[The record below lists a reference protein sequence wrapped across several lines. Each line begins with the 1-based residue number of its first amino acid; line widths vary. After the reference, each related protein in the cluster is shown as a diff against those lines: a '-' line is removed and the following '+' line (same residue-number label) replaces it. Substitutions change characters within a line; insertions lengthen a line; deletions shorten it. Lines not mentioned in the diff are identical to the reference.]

1 MTASPSL
8 SIIVSAYNVAASID
22 KCIASICIQT
32 LSDFEI
38 LLIDD
43 GSEDATPDLGKLW
56 AERDERIRFF
66 SLPHKGVAA
75 VRNFGLREAHAEQ
88 IMFVESDDY
97 LTSDTVACLL
107 KLKKEHDAQIAIGGY
122 VTETLEGEATYP
134 RQLGDKVL
142 TGAQAYRE
150 ALYAERLQTYNCMKV
165 FDKELFEGIEYPEG
179 AFLEDYQVIPLVYRR
194 AKRIVSTSRVLYH
207 YVQHEKSILND
218 AAHHAMVHSAWATAC
233 AKRYQEAM
241 ASDVLS
247 KRQKAFYRI
256 HLTRQITRTALE
268 YAERAAR
275 TDAQQEDNQ
284 LCLEKTLEL
293 LEKVYGK
300 RVRIEELKTVL
311 KKTIRQKALVK
322 LFYW

>member
-1 MTASPSL
+1 MVSPAL
-8 SIIVSAYNVAASID
+8 SIIVPAYNAAASID

-32 LSDFEI
+32 LPVFEI

-43 GSEDATPDLGKLW
+43 GSEDATAHLCKLW
-56 AERDERIRFF
+56 AARDESIRFF

-75 VRNFGLREAHAEQ
+75 VRNFGLREARAEQ
-88 IMFVESDDY
+88 IMFVDSDDY
-97 LTSDTVACLL
+97 LESEAVACLL
-107 KLKKEHDAQIAIGGY
+107 QLKKKYNAQIAIGGY
-122 VTETLEGEATYP
+122 VTEPLGGEATYP

-142 TGAQAYRE
+142 TGVQAYRE
-150 ALYAERLQTYNCMKV
+150 ALYAERLQTFNCMKV
-165 FDKELFEGIEYPEG
+165 FDKALFEGIEYPEG
-179 AFLEDYQVIPLVYRR
+179 EFLEDYQVIPLVYRR

-207 YVQHEKSILND
+207 YVQHEKSILNN
-218 AAHHAMVHSAWATAC
+218 AAQHATVHSAWATAC

-247 KRQKAFYRI
+247 RRQKAFYRI

>member
-1 MTASPSL
+1 MVSPAL
-8 SIIVSAYNVAASID
+8 SIIVPAYNAAASID

-32 LSDFEI
+32 LPVFEI

-43 GSEDATPDLGKLW
+43 GSEDTTAHLCKLW
-56 AERDERIRFF
+56 AARDESIRFF

-75 VRNFGLREAHAEQ
+75 VRNFGLREARAEQ
-88 IMFVESDDY
+88 IMFVDSDDY
-97 LTSDTVACLL
+97 LESEAVACLL
-107 KLKKEHDAQIAIGGY
+107 QLKKKYNAQIAIGGY
-122 VTETLEGEATYP
+122 VTEPLGGEATYP

-142 TGAQAYRE
+142 TGVQAYRE
-150 ALYAERLQTYNCMKV
+150 ALYAERLQTFNCMKV
-165 FDKELFEGIEYPEG
+165 FDKALFEGIEYPEG
-179 AFLEDYQVIPLVYRR
+179 EFLEDYQVIPLVYRR

-207 YVQHEKSILND
+207 YVQHEKSILNN
-218 AAHHAMVHSAWATAC
+218 AAQHATVHSAWATAC